1 MLYLSE
7 REAAGIIGGDV
18 SWCADVIEKMFETIG
33 RGAYAMGG
41 ELNASHGMRMAYDAG
56 SGERLFIAM
65 PAYLGEPFNVA
76 GAKWHGPNA
85 MLPGML
91 TDTHYL
97 LVLNDMNTGVPF
109 AVMPAVTITTV
120 RTACVSIAAA
130 RALVR
135 GAPEALGIVGPGKI
149 NTIVADGLIRNF
161 PSIKKIFVKGR
172 GQKSIDAFA
181 ARIGELHPSVGVVR
195 VQNVKD
201 AVVPSD
207 IVSFNTGFVFDDIS
221 DMPMVRAAWIRPGCV
236 FLCSAF
242 AHFPDSVL
250 IGGSAKVCDLF
261 AQYESY
267 ENELQYPAYKK
278 FGTIGNRFA
287 DLVVEGKLR
296 REDICDLSEIISKSR
311 LPQRDAAEPVI
322 FSSGGLAVEDI
333 ALGVEIYKRAVDRN
347 VGTTLED

>member
-7 REAAGIIGGDV
+7 REVAGIIGGDV
-18 SWCADVIEKMFETIG
+18 SWCADAIEKMFETIA
-33 RGAYAMGG
+33 RGDHAMGG

-65 PAYLGEPFNVA
+65 PAYLGEPFSVA

-85 MLPGML
+85 MLPGMS

-97 LVLNDMNTGVPF
+97 LVLNDKDTGVPF

-135 GAPEALGIVGPGKI
+135 GEPEALGIVGPGKI
-149 NTIVADGLIRNF
+149 NTIVAEGLISNF

-172 GQKSIDAFA
+172 GEASLSSFA
-181 ARIGELHPSVGVVR
+181 ARMNAAHPSVEVVR
-195 VQNVKD
+195 ASSLKD
-201 AVVPSD
+201 AIAPSD
-207 IVSFNTGFVFDDIS
+207 VVSFNTGFVFDDIG
-221 DMPMVRAAWIRPGCV
+221 DMPMVRGAWIKPRSV

-242 AHFPDSVL
+242 AHFPDSVI
-250 IGGSAKVCDLF
+250 IGGSTKVCDLF

-267 ENELQYPAYKK
+267 EKELQYPAYKK

-287 DLVVEGKLR
+287 DLVIEGKLR
-296 REDICDLSEIISKSR
+296 REEIFDLSEIISKSR
-311 LPQRDAAEPVI
+311 IPQRGDEPVI

-333 ALGVEIYKRAVDRN
+333 ALGVEIYRRAVERG
-347 VGTTLED
+347 VGTKLED